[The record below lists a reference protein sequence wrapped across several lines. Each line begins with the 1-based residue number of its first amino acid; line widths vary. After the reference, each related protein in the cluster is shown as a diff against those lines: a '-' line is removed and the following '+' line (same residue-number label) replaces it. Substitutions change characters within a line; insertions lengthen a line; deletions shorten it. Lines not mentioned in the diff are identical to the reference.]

1 MSSVRGV
8 FDPETITI
16 LSAAFDEAWLAL
28 PPVQHT
34 PAVRSALAERILR
47 KAGEG
52 ERDPIRLRTYALL
65 DLAGTN
71 GV

>member
-34 PAVRSALAERILR
+34 PTMRSALAERILR

-52 ERDPIRLRTYALL
+52 ERIDKAENLL
-65 DLAGTN
+65 LAGFGRD